1 MPFKAR
7 NPVIMPH
14 RVFAGP
20 AGWHKSNLN
29 QALVS
34 FALVLQNLHMFIVVI
49 ICCLGFLCCQKI
61 IK

>member
-1 MPFKAR
+1 
-7 NPVIMPH
+7 MPH